1 MDLSIITFIA
11 YLGLFVLLLID
22 YGLIMGLEVGS
33 DAYSIV
39 FLSCS
44 LLLFFAAVISS
55 YFDQQV
61 AVGFTLASIVPE
73 IVFAVN
79 VGNITDQKPE
89 VIAGLVIPFT
99 LKLILLIL
107 SSLTYFTTASS
118 TSAPSRRPRFGNDVI
133 Y

>member
-11 YLGLFVLLLID
+11 YLGVFVLLLID

-55 YFDQQV
+55 YFDQK
-61 AVGFTLASIVPE
+61 ATVGLALASIAPE

-79 VGNITDQKPE
+79 VGNMTGQKPE
-89 VIAGLVIPFT
+89 IIAGLIIPFV
-99 LKLILLIL
+99 LKLILLML
-107 SSLTYFTTASS
+107 SSLTLFTDSSS
-118 TSAPSRRPRFGNDVI
+118 TSAPPHRPRFGNDVI